1 MCGYRNTDMCANL
14 LQRGVFSAPLK
25 YGTAPRVGKTIDSAL
40 EYCHKLLE
48 EGGTC
53 ERTLPSTYSVWKKS
67 SATQCRAP
75 DYDKYVFEHPLDKR
89 EKSMLVVNYDAV
101 KAYDRAGELNLFTV
115 FKTII
120 IGIYLLAM
128 LGECKSICS
137 VVQWIQGFPR
147 VDASGQVER
156 RAGEADAGAEEKG
169 EEEEQAI
176 SGITDRHRYTM
187 VLLTV
192 VRLVMLFILTWV
204 GLMFLLKDTDYINL
218 LLNAMGLI
226 VVVELTEEVYAY
238 LLSPELQEEVEDIG
252 SLSVPFR
259 GHSFLRDRPALKDL
273 IVLALFIA
281 VTIAVMV
288 VNHNLIVNPLTD
300 SLSCACLSQGEHCY
314 EAHRYSTTFWDDYWT
329 KAVPKAFKELDQ
341 LKASMAV
348 SQLVREGDA
357 DISVLD
363 KNELEEKS
371 PDWFSYESL
380 LATKS
385 AANASTSAS
394 GRVAKRR
401 HAKMHHD
408 AGKLGV

>member
-1 MCGYRNTDMCANL
+1 LRAHLAVDV
-14 LQRGVFSAPLK
+14 QR
-25 YGTAPRVGKTIDSAL
+25 L
-40 EYCHKLLE
+40 EKI
-48 EGGTC
+48 
-53 ERTLPSTYSVWKKS
+53 ER
-67 SATQCRAP
+67 
-75 DYDKYVFEHPLDKR
+75 HP
-89 EKSMLVVNYDAV
+89 VQ
-101 KAYDRAGELNLFTV
+101 V

-226 VVVELTEEVYAY
+226 VVVELTEEVYAC
-238 LLSPELQEEVEDIG
+238 PGGVEAA
-252 SLSVPFR
+252 S
-259 GHSFLRDRPALKDL
+259 A
-273 IVLALFIA
+273 
-281 VTIAVMV
+281 T
-288 VNHNLIVNPLTD
+288 
-300 SLSCACLSQGEHCY
+300 Q
-314 EAHRYSTTFWDDYWT
+314 
-329 KAVPKAFKELDQ
+329 
-341 LKASMAV
+341 ASMAV
-348 SQLVREGDA
+348 SQLVKEGDA

-371 PDWFSYESL
+371 PDWFAYESL

-385 AANASTSAS
+385 AANASSSAS

>member
-1 MCGYRNTDMCANL
+1 
-14 LQRGVFSAPLK
+14 
-25 YGTAPRVGKTIDSAL
+25 
-40 EYCHKLLE
+40 
-48 EGGTC
+48 
-53 ERTLPSTYSVWKKS
+53 
-67 SATQCRAP
+67 
-75 DYDKYVFEHPLDKR
+75 
-89 EKSMLVVNYDAV
+89 
-101 KAYDRAGELNLFTV
+101 
-115 FKTII
+115 
-120 IGIYLLAM
+120 M

-226 VVVELTEEVYAY
+226 VVVELTE
-238 LLSPELQEEVEDIG
+238 
-252 SLSVPFR
+252 
-259 GHSFLRDRPALKDL
+259 
-273 IVLALFIA
+273 
-281 VTIAVMV
+281 
-288 VNHNLIVNPLTD
+288 
-300 SLSCACLSQGEHCY
+300 
-314 EAHRYSTTFWDDYWT
+314 
-329 KAVPKAFKELDQ
+329 
-341 LKASMAV
+341 ASMAV
-348 SQLVREGDA
+348 SQLVKEGDA

-371 PDWFSYESL
+371 PDWFAYESL

-385 AANASTSAS
+385 AANASSSAS

>member
-1 MCGYRNTDMCANL
+1 
-14 LQRGVFSAPLK
+14 
-25 YGTAPRVGKTIDSAL
+25 
-40 EYCHKLLE
+40 
-48 EGGTC
+48 
-53 ERTLPSTYSVWKKS
+53 
-67 SATQCRAP
+67 
-75 DYDKYVFEHPLDKR
+75 
-89 EKSMLVVNYDAV
+89 
-101 KAYDRAGELNLFTV
+101 
-115 FKTII
+115 
-120 IGIYLLAM
+120 M

-226 VVVELTEEVYAY
+226 VVVELTE
-238 LLSPELQEEVEDIG
+238 
-252 SLSVPFR
+252 
-259 GHSFLRDRPALKDL
+259 
-273 IVLALFIA
+273 
-281 VTIAVMV
+281 
-288 VNHNLIVNPLTD
+288 
-300 SLSCACLSQGEHCY
+300 
-314 EAHRYSTTFWDDYWT
+314 
-329 KAVPKAFKELDQ
+329 
-341 LKASMAV
+341 ASMAV
-348 SQLVREGDA
+348 SQLVKEGDA
-357 DISVLD
+357 DISVLG
-363 KNELEEKS
+363 
-371 PDWFSYESL
+371 SYESL

-385 AANASTSAS
+385 AANASSSAS